1 MMEKQGIDLDS
12 LKQGLLQEEA
22 SLMQKKQRLFVSGS
36 EKTASESQEETQI
49 DSRISELRAKIN
61 EIDLEQKQV

>member
-1 MMEKQGIDLDS
+1 MMEKQGIDIDS

-22 SLMQKKQRLFVSGS
+22 SLMQKKQRLCVFGS